1 MPKPQ
6 LMDAGT
12 LARSLRLRRID
23 SQLLSWRVRKGGGG
37 VGGGGGGW
45 GLQRLQQIRWLA
57 CLSKEKPVS

>member
-37 VGGGGGGW
+37 VGGGGGGD
-45 GLQRLQQIRWLA
+45 GT
-57 CLSKEKPVS
+57 SPG